1 MSEYRPDPASR
12 ESAVQRV
19 LVGVRALNDALDRMH
34 SGVKDDMGMNAT
46 DLATLRMLIIREQ
59 QGQPVSP
66 HDIARHLR
74 ISTAST
80 TKLLDRLAAA
90 GDLERRPHPHD
101 RRARVIALLPASRT
115 AFFAHYRESLG
126 AMRDV
131 AGTYSDAD
139 LDVVARFLDG
149 LADAVAANDG

>member
-12 ESAVQRV
+12 ESSVQRV

-46 DLATLRMLIIREQ
+46 DL
-59 QGQPVSP
+59 
-66 HDIARHLR
+66 
-74 ISTAST
+74 ST

-90 GDLERRPHPHD
+90 GYLERRPHPHD